1 MKVKLLRSKKLFL
14 FSCVACS
21 DYVIEEFLKDKKNM
35 LLSVMND
42 TSYLENICGVRKM
55 IEEIN
60 IEDVEVLHED
70 DF

>member
-1 MKVKLLRSKKLFL
+1 
-14 FSCVACS
+14 
-21 DYVIEEFLKDKKNM
+21 M

>member
-1 MKVKLLRSKKLFL
+1 
-14 FSCVACS
+14 VACS
-21 DYVIEEFLKDKKNM
+21 NEVVEEFLKDKKKM

-42 TSYLENICGVRKM
+42 SNYLENLCGVRKM
-55 IEEIN
+55 IEEIK